1 MTAAPPPATRGTAVP
16 AYVTTARGQVRLW
29 TDGTGPTLVVVAG
42 LTRSARV
49 LGGDLRRALP
59 GWRVVA
65 VDPPGVGGS
74 AGAASSGVQDAAAAV
89 AQALSFLDGEP
100 CALVCAELSG
110 ALAPALTELL
120 APAVT
125 VLLDPD
131 SACGWVDTGVR
142 PPAPGPRDDGTH
154 LTALWSFLRDR
165 RLLRAD
171 NPGLPR
177 TDGAPL
183 PSTEE
188 LSAGFV
194 DAMTDPVA
202 FARVWGLCSSAL
214 PAALAALPDAPRV
227 GLVDDLAGVL
237 PVLAA
242 SSARPGPT
250 APLAGTAVWHEYRD
264 TATGRVHLRRAGSQ
278 GRPVLVLPTGG
289 GSSAQFAPVLSGLAR
304 SRTAVAVD
312 WHGNGLSEPLDRTA
326 TAATLAEEAFAVAD
340 ALDWDVFDLWGSH
353 TGACVALEMAVTRP
367 ERIGRA
373 VLEAPVMV
381 TPEFR
386 EDLLAH
392 YFPDLAPH
400 PFGLH
405 VQQAWHWRR
414 DMFMYWPWYAVEHG
428 ATRALGV
435 PSAEDLQLYAV
446 GILQSGTTY
455 DGAYRAGFGYDT
467 RSRLPLLRV
476 PAILTAGPDDMLA
489 NALDD
494 AASLVPGGLL
504 EIRPTPTTMWWPAPD
519 PEAAAR
525 TLAAYR
531 DFLG

>member
-1 MTAAPPPATRGTAVP
+1 MTAPGPETAVP
-16 AYVTTARGQVRLW
+16 AYVTTDRGQVHLW
-29 TDGTGPTLVVVAG
+29 IDGTGPTLVAVAG

-49 LGGDLRRALP
+49 LLADLRRVLP
-59 GWRVVA
+59 QWRVVA
-65 VDPPGVGGS
+65 VEPPGVGGS
-74 AGAASSGVQDAAAAV
+74 SAVSSSDVQDAAAAV
-89 AQALSFLDGEP
+89 AQSLSFLDGEP
-100 CALVCAELSG
+100 CALLCAELSC
-110 ALAPALTELL
+110 ALGPALGAALDPT
-120 APAVT
+120 AT
-125 VLLDPD
+125 VLLDPE
-131 SACGWVDTGVR
+131 SALGWVEGGVR
-142 PPAPGPRDDGTH
+142 PPPGAPLDDGGH

-171 NPGLPR
+171 DPALPR
-177 TDGAPL
+177 SSGAPL
-183 PSTEE
+183 PSTAE

-194 DAMTDPVA
+194 DAATDPGA
-202 FARVWGLCSSAL
+202 FGRAWRLLGSAL
-214 PAALAALPDAPRV
+214 PAALRALPDAPRAAT
-227 GLVDDLAGVL
+227 VDDVPAVL
-237 PVLAA
+237 GETAA
-242 SSARPGPT
+242 SSAAPGPT
-250 APLAGTAVWHEYRD
+250 APLPGTAVWHEHRD
-264 TATGRVHLRRAGSQ
+264 TAAGRVHLRRAGSS
-278 GRPVLVLPTGG
+278 GPPVLVLPTGG
-289 GSSAQFAPVLSGLAR
+289 GSSAQFAPVVSGLAR
-304 SRTAVAVD
+304 SRTVVAVD
-312 WHGNGLSEPLDRTA
+312 WFGNGLSEQLDRTA
-326 TAATLAEEAFAVAD
+326 NAATLAEEAFAVAD
-340 ALDWDVFDLWGSH
+340 ALGWDVFDLWGSH

-381 TPEFR
+381 TPQFR
-386 EDLLAH
+386 EELLAS

-414 DMFMYWPWYAVEHG
+414 DMFMYWPWYAVEHT

-494 AASLVPGGLL
+494 AASLVPDGLL
-504 EIRPTPTTMWWPAPD
+504 QIRPTPTTMWWPAPD
-519 PEAAAR
+519 PQAAEQ
-525 TLAAYR
+525 TLAVYR